1 MLRART
7 LTCGHSWRSA
17 SAACSP
23 FICGMDR
30 SSTATSGL
38 AARAFLHASWP
49 SAAWATTCM
58 SCWELISSTR
68 PSRMTVWSSA
78 SRTRMGFM
86 GGSLVWAGGRRQGD
100 AGVDGGAGAGGRF
113 DVEGAPGQDGPF
125 SHAQQ
130 AQVAV
135 DAGPVWLQGRLGL
148 EAPPVVFDDE
158 GHVV

>member
-7 LTCGHSWRSA
+7 LTCGHSRRIA
-17 SAACSP
+17 SAASRP
-23 FICGMDR
+23 FMAGMDR

-38 AARAFLHASWP
+38 VVRAFLHASWP

-58 SCWELISSTR
+58 SCWELINSTR

-113 DVEGAPGQDGPF
+113 DVEGAPGQDGSF

-130 AQVAV
+130 AEVAV
-135 DAGPVWLQGRLGL
+135 DAGAVFLERRLGL
-148 EAPPVVFDDE
+148 
-158 GHVV
+158 